1 MVDLQAAGILIAA
14 ASITVIA
21 VNYALSSRRLV
32 EIKESELK
40 AREAQL
46 RLQLIAYMTDERF
59 EGALNEI
66 LWRWDWED
74 WDDYWEK
81 YSPHGNPEANLT
93 RRLARSFYVG
103 LATIVRDG
111 LVDIETVYELNPT
124 GVTRYWEKMG
134 PIAREFRE
142 LNDYP
147 GYLEPVEYLA
157 GEIAKLRARKGDPE
171 PKPVRKPREPGS

>member
-1 MVDLQAAGILIAA
+1 MAELQAVGILIAEA
-14 ASITVIA
+14 GIAMIA
-21 VNYALSSRRLV
+21 VNSILSGRRLL
-32 EIKESELK
+32 EIRESELK

-46 RLQLIAYMTDERF
+46 RLQLIAYMNDERF

-66 LWRWDWED
+66 LWRWDWEG

-81 YSPHGNPEANLT
+81 YSPLRNPEANLA

-103 LATIVRDG
+103 LASLVRDG

-142 LNDYP
+142 RNDYP

-157 GEIAKLRARKGDPE
+157 GEVAKLRKRKGDPE
-171 PKPVRKPREPGS
+171 PKPLGTSREPDP

>member
-1 MVDLQAAGILIAA
+1 MAELQTAGILFTAAGIA
-14 ASITVIA
+14 VIA
-21 VNYALSSRRLV
+21 VNSILNGRRLLEV
-32 EIKESELK
+32 RESELK

-46 RLQLIAYMTDERF
+46 RLQLVSYMTDEKF
-59 EGALNEI
+59 ENTINEI
-66 LWRWDWED
+66 LWRWDWEG

-81 YSPHGNPEANLT
+81 YSPHGNPEANLA

-103 LATIVRDG
+103 LASMVRDG

-142 LNDYP
+142 RNDYP

-157 GEIAKLRARKGDPE
+157 EEIARLRERRGDPE
-171 PKPVRKPREPGS
+171 PKPVRKSREPGF